1 MTSFESLN
9 SLYNIFT
16 VSRWLTIRVALSLPR
31 GRPGAYRFCAAAIT
45 LRSLITEF
53 QRRDL
58 VAHTPGNKECVR
70 GKEPVLGH
78 EFVCGITQPRN
89 WSAHHHDRRLI
100 NQPISYYMRSIWAR
114 IILWLPSAR
123 EICSPRKLIIGHSTN
138 LSICKSKFN
147 LRSLS
152 YVDKRFN
159 YIFTPFLYRK
169 LILRTSK
176 ARTSFLQ
183 HVAPNRTLRDLV
195 QCVWHEADQY
205 DPKYEDF
212 SQLSLILQA
221 VPLITQASNLD
232 RQIMALIIIVHER

>member
-1 MTSFESLN
+1 MTTRKKLIRFNLLPDEMLQEIGN
-9 SLYNIFT
+9 T
-16 VSRWLTIRVALSLPR
+16 VAQVLP
-31 GRPGAYRFCAAAIT
+31 
-45 LRSLITEF
+45 
-53 QRRDL
+53 
-58 VAHTPGNKECVR
+58 K
-70 GKEPVLGH
+70 
-78 EFVCGITQPRN
+78 
-89 WSAHHHDRRLI
+89 
-100 NQPISYYMRSIWAR
+100 
-114 IILWLPSAR
+114 
-123 EICSPRKLIIGHSTN
+123 PRKDSAQLLIPPETRA
-138 LSICKSKFN
+138 F
-147 LRSLS
+147 RSLS
-152 YVDKRFN
+152 FVDKRFN

-176 ARTSFLQ
+176 AQTSFLK